1 MNTAKQVENRLKQL
15 SKHGQSIWLDF
26 IQRSYLKKGELR
38 KLVDEDGLRGVTSNP
53 SIFEKAI
60 AHSDDYKDELAELV
74 ADKSLDANAIYEKLA
89 IADIRDACD
98 ALKTVY
104 SETAGR
110 DGYVSMEVS
119 PLLANNTQ
127 ATIEEARRLWKEIDR
142 PNLMIKVP
150 GTEEGAPAI
159 QTLISE
165 GINVNV
171 TLLFSCEA
179 YSRVA
184 EAYISGLEALAEK
197 GKDLSEVASVASFF
211 VSRIDSLVDS
221 LLKKIKEKAETE
233 KEQERAD
240 NLMGKAAIANAKL
253 AYQIYRKLYTS
264 ERWRELVS
272 KGARPQR
279 LLWASTSTK
288 DPRYPDTMYVDELIG
303 NETVNTLPL
312 ETLDAFRDHGT
323 LEDTLEKRL
332 DEPDN
337 VMDSLSRIGIDFKQ
351 VTDQLLE
358 EGVDKFAVSFR
369 QLLDAVRKQRREL
382 VPPVVDEM
390 QYKVSEEL
398 ETKIKATI
406 KEWKEKKNVYKLWY
420 KDTSLWTGSDE
431 DKWLDWLDIVETQ
444 SRNVYVFDELNQ
456 LSRDSGYKH
465 VLLLGMGGSSLCPE
479 VLSVT
484 FGKED
489 NYPELS
495 ILDSTDPEQILA
507 KHKSIDMKETLFIV
521 SSKSGSTL
529 EPNIYTAYFLDE
541 LKKVVGDDQATKQW
555 IAITDPGSKLEEFAQ
570 AEHFQ
575 AIYHGVPGIG
585 GRYSALSNFGLVPA
599 AVMGLDLHKLL
610 DHTKE
615 MVDAC
620 EIDDK
625 IEKNPGVLLGIIL
638 GVCQTNGKDKL
649 TIITSDGI
657 SDLGAWLEQLVA
669 ESTGKDGKAIIP
681 VDREL
686 LGATGAYGDDRVFVY
701 LSVEGEPDEVRESAI
716 DSLEAAGHPVIRI
729 KLMDKYHIGQEFF
742 RWEIATA
749 VAGSIMKIN
758 PFNQPDVEASKVATR
773 ALTKAYETAG
783 TLPPETP
790 LYEDEKFKLFADNDN
805 SNDLI
810 EAVGEERTLDS
821 YLKAHLSRIKKDDYF
836 AVLAYIHMNE
846 ENERLLQNIR
856 HAARDSKKVATC
868 LGFGPRFLHSTGQAY
883 KGGPNSGVF
892 LQVTADHKEDL
903 QVPDHKYTFGV
914 VIDAQARGDLEVL
927 SERGRRALRIHI
939 LDDVNEGLKTIQ
951 KAFADAL
958 AE

>member
-26 IQRSYLKKGELR
+26 IQRSYVQKGELR

-74 ADKSLDANAIYEKLA
+74 TDKSLDANAIYERLA
-89 IADIRDACD
+89 IADIREACD

-119 PLLANNTQ
+119 PLLANNTE

-159 QTLISE
+159 RTLISE

-171 TLLFSCEA
+171 TLLFSTEA

-184 EAYISGLEALAEK
+184 EAYISGLEELAEK
-197 GKDLSEVASVASFF
+197 GKNLSEVASVASFF
-211 VSRIDSLVDS
+211 VSRIDTLVDS
-221 LLKKIKEKAETE
+221 LLKDIKGKAATE
-233 KEQERAD
+233 KEQDRAE

-312 ETLDAFRDHGT
+312 ETLIAFRDHGT

-337 VMDSLSRIGIDFKQ
+337 VMDSLNRIGIDFKQ
-351 VTDQLLE
+351 VTDQLLD
-358 EGVDKFAVSFR
+358 EGVEKFAVSFH
-369 QLLDAVRKQRREL
+369 QLLDAVKKQRREL

-390 QYKVSEEL
+390 QYKVSDEL
-398 ETKIKATI
+398 ESKIKATI
-406 KEWKEKKNVYKLWY
+406 KEWKDRKYVHKLWY
-420 KDTSLWTGSDE
+420 KDTSLWTSSDE
-431 DKWLDWLDIVETQ
+431 DKWLDWLDIVEAQ
-444 SRNVYVFDELNQ
+444 SRNVSLFEEL
-456 LSRDSGYKH
+456 SHEIREAGFKS

-484 FGKED
+484 FGKADE
-489 NYPELS
+489 YPELS
-495 ILDSTDPEQILA
+495 ILDSTDPDQIRA
-507 KHKSIDMKETLFIV
+507 KHEAIDVARTLFIV
-521 SSKSGSTL
+521 SSKSGTTL

-541 LKKVVGDDQATKQW
+541 LKKVVGGEAGKQW
-555 IAITDPGSKLEEFAQ
+555 IAITDPGSKLEEFAI
-570 AEHFQ
+570 AENFR

-585 GRYSALSNFGLVPA
+585 GRYSALSHFGLIPA
-599 AVMGLDLHKLL
+599 AVMGLDVPNLL
-610 DHTKE
+610 DLTRE

-625 IEKNPGVLLGIIL
+625 IEKNPGVALGIVL
-638 GVCQTNGKDKL
+638 GVCQANGKDKL
-649 TIITSDGI
+649 TIVTSDSI
-657 SDLGAWLEQLVA
+657 SDLGAWLEQLIA

-686 LGATGAYGDDRVFVY
+686 LGAPGAYGDDRLFAY
-701 LSVEGEPDEVRESAI
+701 LSLEGEDDQVRESAI
-716 DSLEAAGHPVIRI
+716 GALEAAGHPVVRI
-729 KLMDKYHIGQEFF
+729 KLIDKNHIGQEFF

-758 PFNQPDVEASKVATR
+758 PFSQPDVEASKVATR

-783 TLPPETP
+783 SLPPETP
-790 LYEDEKFKLFADNDN
+790 LYEDEQFKLFADNAN
-805 SNDLI
+805 SNELI
-810 EAVGEERTLDS
+810 EAVGEERTLTS
-821 YLKAHLSRIKKDDYF
+821 YLKAHLRRIEKDDYF

-846 ENERLLQNIR
+846 ENERLLENIR

-892 LQVTADHKEDL
+892 LQVTAEHKEDL

-939 LDDVNEGLKTIQ
+939 LDDVSEGLKTIQ
-951 KAFADAL
+951 KAFAEAM